1 MKRLDPIHF
10 TTNQMSSISA
20 TDRLK
25 IIPPHYQKLSL
36 ILLGLVALVHALFY
50 AQGILIPVLFALLLA
65 MLLNPVVNFM
75 TRKRVP
81 RILAIGLCV
90 LLAMVA
96 LAAMAYFI
104 VTQAAQFGET
114 LPQLKEKLSALFS
127 DAQRWAQEKFNVR
140 RTEVTEAV
148 EKAKQEGMETGGSYV
163 GETLTALGTVF
174 AFFFLLPVFTFLM
187 LFYKQHLVTFIYKLF
202 PNGEQASV
210 RDVLG
215 ETKTVVQS
223 YLVGLIFQ
231 TGIIAV
237 LNYIGLLV
245 IGLEYAILFAVL
257 GAVLNLI
264 PYIGMISATILPMI
278 VAFATMEP
286 VDALWVLALFAGV
299 QFLDNNIIAP
309 RVVASRVQLNAMVS
323 ILGVMSFGALWGIPG
338 MFLSIP
344 FIAILKVIFD
354 RVPGLMPFGYLLGEQ
369 EDKEKD
375 PKRANKK

>member
-1 MKRLDPIHF
+1 
-10 TTNQMSSISA
+10 MSSISTA
-20 TDRLK
+20 DRLK

-65 MLLNPVVNFM
+65 MLLNPVVNFL

-127 DAQRWAQEKFNVR
+127 DAQRWAQEKFNIR

-375 PKRANKK
+375 SKRANKK